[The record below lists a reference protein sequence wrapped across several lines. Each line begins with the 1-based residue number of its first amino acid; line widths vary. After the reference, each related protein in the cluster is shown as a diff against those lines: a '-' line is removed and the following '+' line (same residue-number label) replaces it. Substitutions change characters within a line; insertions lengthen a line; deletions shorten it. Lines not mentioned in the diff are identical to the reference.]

1 MSLRIIFIL
10 LFLGSV
16 TTLGY
21 TNRTGNRTA
30 IAVTLEVDILS
41 NEYARIILKFGSMH
55 ENPDCSVFIALHCL
69 VITRIISKWIFFS
82 VEIVERGGSS
92 PSPWMTCTIIWTFLE
107 QVFSCE
113 FCKIFNNTYFYTT
126 PLGAASVR
134 VIRNTQNTGRQA
146 NMLSIL
152 FSVFT
157 QTLNKFQLIIY
168 QHLSIWLTHD
178 LYLPKSFDNRIDVNR
193 FFFQ

>member
-69 VITRIISKWIFFS
+69 VITRIISKLIFFS

-92 PSPWMTCTIIWTFLE
+92 PAPWMTCTIIWTFLE

-126 PLGAASVR
+126 PLVAASVG
-134 VIRNTQNTGRQA
+134 VIRNTQNTGRPSQHALDLILSLYA
-146 NMLSIL
+146 NFKQVPAYNISTPFHLIDARL
-152 FSVFT
+152 VFT
-157 QTLNKFQLIIY
+157 
-168 QHLSIWLTHD
+168 
-178 LYLPKSFDNRIDVNR
+178 
-193 FFFQ
+193 